1 MWDMRQIAYLCE
13 DMPPGVAQEATQA
26 ALQALVK
33 VCFDTVRQSRLGC
46 KIFKA
51 RL

>member
-1 MWDMRQIAYLCE
+1 MSQIAYLCE

-33 VCFDTVRQSRLGC
+33 VAFLPAPESRNPKPETRNLQP
-46 KIFKA
+46 
-51 RL
+51 